1 MPLRW
6 LSLSFC
12 AGGDS
17 GPSVGGIKPC
27 NGCAVPAAARFVA
40 LHNLSDAP
48 EVEQFCDVTPL
59 LQEEE
64 RTEND
69 VTPEDGAPALS
80 ESLTTP
86 LTGEDPH
93 PLGSLKPPPYVPQ
106 TSPSRSVLSTGSPP
120 TWRPTDSTW
129 KEDVDSLLLHE
140 IKHCFLSSF
149 SERNDDVIDVRDITA
164 ASLPLDVVTRF
175 EDTVTSSH
183 DPDMVA
189 SLYYCDATERCGDAS
204 LFKRVMKRGFQ
215 ACDFVEGDYGKG
227 LHFSRHAR
235 CAAHFSPSGYVIVA
249 KVCLG
254 RTQTVTSKDPDRQ
267 HPPEGYDSILTQGR
281 LSSQVRHGV
290 TTHSEYVVFQPHQ
303 AVPVALVE
311 FSFQY

>member
-1 MPLRW
+1 M
-6 LSLSFC
+6 C
-12 AGGDS
+12 H
-17 GPSVGGIKPC
+17 KP
-27 NGCAVPAAARFVA
+27 VPRV
-40 LHNLSDAP
+40 
-48 EVEQFCDVTPL
+48 QFCQQVLPRHGAPRTPL
-59 LQEEE
+59 GR
-64 RTEND
+64 RT
-69 VTPEDGAPALS
+69 
-80 ESLTTP
+80 
-86 LTGEDPH
+86 
-93 PLGSLKPPPYVPQ
+93 
-106 TSPSRSVLSTGSPP
+106 
-120 TWRPTDSTW
+120 
-129 KEDVDSLLLHE
+129 VDSLLLHE

-149 SERNDDVIDVRDITA
+149 SERNDDVYRLLRDITA

-254 RTQTVTSKDPDRQ
+254 RTQTVTSKDPDRTA
-267 HPPEGYDSILTQGR
+267 PP
-281 LSSQVRHGV
+281 
-290 TTHSEYVVFQPHQ
+290 
-303 AVPVALVE
+303 
-311 FSFQY
+311 